1 MLTDLYKSRF
11 YGAPRP
17 PQCRITYIS
26 AARFPVQANLIDF
39 CRGLLSAILSL
50 SMGLFGHKQPKSFL
64 GVDIGASSIKVI
76 EFEARKGRP
85 MLMTYGYA
93 EIPTEEAG
101 ESLFDQ
107 PKRTGELLAHICK
120 EAGTKS
126 TSAMA
131 ALPTSHV
138 FAAILSMPDGKDA
151 RLRQAAVDAEV
162 AKLAPL
168 PLSEMIIQTT
178 YLDEEQKSEKKGGK
192 VEKVAE
198 VEKTKQKQFRAMVT
212 GSAKTFIQK
221 YIEIFK
227 GAKLNLQAIDT
238 ESLALVRALVGKDKG
253 AIMVI
258 DIGSQ
263 RTTLMVVE
271 KGIPFVSRS
280 IQLGGDT
287 VTRALMSTMNLGEED
302 AERIKRDL
310 GTASPGGSGLPGGL
324 PRVLEALMLPL
335 VNEIQF
341 AMQLYAGMELAMIKK
356 VEKIIVTGG
365 SSHLP
370 RVPEYLAE
378 TLNMNVYRGDP
389 WARVLFPQDL
399 TSVLEE
405 IGPRMSVAIGLAMRE
420 ME

>member
-1 MLTDLYKSRF
+1 
-11 YGAPRP
+11 
-17 PQCRITYIS
+17 
-26 AARFPVQANLIDF
+26 
-39 CRGLLSAILSL
+39 
-50 SMGLFGHKQPKSFL
+50 MGLFGRKQPKSFL
-64 GVDIGASSIKVI
+64 GVDIGASSIKVV

-85 MLMTYGYA
+85 LLMTYGYA
-93 EIPTEEAG
+93 EVPVEESG

-107 PKRTGELLAHICK
+107 PKRTGELLARVCK
-120 EAGTKS
+120 EAGTRAI
-126 TSAMA
+126 SAMA

-138 FAAILSMPDGKDA
+138 FATILSLPDGKDQRA
-151 RLRQAAVDAEV
+151 KQAAVDAEV
-162 AKLAPL
+162 TKLAPL

-178 YLDEEQKSEKKGGK
+178 YLDEERKDQKKQKDKK
-192 VEKVAE
+192 EQAE
-198 VEKTKQKQFRAMVT
+198 SQPKQKQFRAMVT

-221 YIEIFK
+221 YIEVFK
-227 GAKLNLQAIDT
+227 AAKLNLQAIDT
-238 ESLALVRALVGKDKG
+238 ESLALVRALIGKDKG

-263 RTTLMVVE
+263 RTTIMIVE

-287 VTRALMSTMNLGEED
+287 VTRAVMSQMNLGEED

-310 GTASPGGSGLPGGL
+310 GTVSPGGMGLADGLPK
-324 PRVLEALMLPL
+324 VLEVLMLPL
-335 VNEIQF
+335 VNEIRF
-341 AMQLYAGMELAMIKK
+341 AFQLYAGMDLALIKK

-378 TLNMNVYRGDP
+378 TLNLNVYRGDP
-389 WARVLFPQDL
+389 WARVVFPQDL

-420 ME
+420 ID

>member
-1 MLTDLYKSRF
+1 
-11 YGAPRP
+11 
-17 PQCRITYIS
+17 
-26 AARFPVQANLIDF
+26 
-39 CRGLLSAILSL
+39 
-50 SMGLFGHKQPKSFL
+50 MGLFGRKQPKSFL
-64 GVDIGASSIKVI
+64 GVDIGASSIKVV
-76 EFEARKGRP
+76 EFEAHKGRP
-85 MLMTYGYA
+85 LLMTYGYA
-93 EIPTEEAG
+93 EVPVEESG

-107 PKRTGELLAHICK
+107 PKRTGELLARICK

-138 FAAILSMPDGKDA
+138 FATILLLPDGKDQRA
-151 RLRQAAVDAEV
+151 KQAAVDAEV
-162 AKLAPL
+162 TKLAPL

-178 YLDEEQKSEKKGGK
+178 FLDEEKK
-192 VEKVAE
+192 VEKGKKDE
-198 VEKTKQKQFRAMVT
+198 KEKTELPKEKQFRAMVT

-221 YIEIFK
+221 YIEVFK
-227 GAKLNLQAIDT
+227 AAKLNLQAIDT
-238 ESLALVRALVGKDKG
+238 ESLALVRALIGKDKG

-263 RTTLMVVE
+263 RTTIMIVE

-287 VTRALMSTMNLGEED
+287 VTRAVMSQMSLGEED

-310 GTASPGGSGLPGGL
+310 GTASSGGTGLAGGL
-324 PRVLEALMLPL
+324 PKVLEALMLPL
-335 VNEIQF
+335 INEIRF
-341 AMQLYAGMELAMIKK
+341 AFQLYAGMELAQMKQ

-378 TLNMNVYRGDP
+378 TLNLNVYRGDP
-389 WARVLFPQDL
+389 WARVVFPQDL

-420 ME
+420 ID

>member
-1 MLTDLYKSRF
+1 MS
-11 YGAPRP
+11 
-17 PQCRITYIS
+17 
-26 AARFPVQANLIDF
+26 
-39 CRGLLSAILSL
+39 
-50 SMGLFGHKQPKSFL
+50 LFGKKKRKSFL
-64 GVDIGASSIKVI
+64 GVDIGASSIKVV
-76 EFEARKGRP
+76 EFEAKKGRP
-85 MLMTYGYA
+85 LLMTYGYA
-93 EIPTEEAG
+93 EIPADEAA

-107 PKRTGELLAHICK
+107 PKKTGELLARVCQ

-126 TSAMA
+126 ISAMA

-138 FAAILSMPDGKDA
+138 FAAILSLPDGKEK
-151 RLRQAAVDAEV
+151 RQRQAAVDAEV
-162 AKLAPL
+162 TKLAPL

-178 YLDEEQKSEKKGGK
+178 YLDEEQKG
-192 VEKVAE
+192 
-198 VEKTKQKQFRAMVT
+198 EKTKQKQFRAMVT

-227 GAKLNLQAIDT
+227 SAKLNLQAIDT

-263 RTTLMVVE
+263 RTTIMVVE

-287 VTRALMSTMNLGEED
+287 VTRAVMSQMRLSEED

-310 GTASPGGSGLPGGL
+310 GTVSPGGSGLVGDL
-324 PRVLEALMLPL
+324 PKVIEVLMLPL
-335 VNEIQF
+335 VNEIRF
-341 AMQLYAGMELAMIKK
+341 AMSLYAGMELTLIKK
-356 VEKIIVTGG
+356 IEKIVLTGG

-370 RVPEYLAE
+370 LVPEYLAQ
-378 TLNMNVYRGDP
+378 TLNVNVYRGDP

>member
-1 MLTDLYKSRF
+1 
-11 YGAPRP
+11 
-17 PQCRITYIS
+17 
-26 AARFPVQANLIDF
+26 
-39 CRGLLSAILSL
+39 
-50 SMGLFGHKQPKSFL
+50 MGLFGHKQPKSFL

-93 EIPTEEAG
+93 EIPAEEAG

-120 EAGTKS
+120 QAGTKS

-162 AKLAPL
+162 VKLAPL

-178 YLDEEQKSEKKGGK
+178 YLDEEQKASMDKKDKKIEK
-192 VEKVAE
+192 EPLP
-198 VEKTKQKQFRAMVT
+198 KQKQFRAMVT

-287 VTRALMSTMNLGEED
+287 VTRAVMSQMNLGEED

-310 GTASPGGSGLPGGL
+310 GTASAGGSGLPGGL

-341 AMQLYAGMELAMIKK
+341 AMQLYAGMELAVIKK

-389 WARVLFPQDL
+389 WARVLFPQNL

>member
-1 MLTDLYKSRF
+1 
-11 YGAPRP
+11 
-17 PQCRITYIS
+17 
-26 AARFPVQANLIDF
+26 
-39 CRGLLSAILSL
+39 
-50 SMGLFGHKQPKSFL
+50 MGLFGHKQPKSFL
-64 GVDIGASSIKVI
+64 GVDIGASSIKVV
-76 EFEARKGRP
+76 EFEAKKGRP

-93 EIPTEEAG
+93 EISAEEAG
-101 ESLFDQ
+101 DSLFDQ
-107 PKRTGELLAHICK
+107 PKRTGELLARICK
-120 EAGTKS
+120 EAGTKAP
-126 TSAMA
+126 SAMA
-131 ALPTSHV
+131 ALPTPHV
-138 FAAILSMPDGKDA
+138 FATILSMSDGKDA
-151 RLRQAAVDAEV
+151 RARQAAVDVEV
-162 AKLAPL
+162 TKLAPL

-178 YLDEEQKSEKKGGK
+178 YLDEDQKDQKGKEGEK
-192 VEKVAE
+192 EKQQE
-198 VEKTKQKQFRAMVT
+198 NQKKEKQFRAMVT

-227 GAKLNLQAIDT
+227 SAKLNLQAIDT

-263 RTTLMVVE
+263 RTTIMIVE

-287 VTRALMSTMNLGEED
+287 VTRAIMQQMQLSQED
-302 AERIKRDL
+302 AEHLKRDL
-310 GTASPGGSGLPGGL
+310 GTGSPAGSGLVGEL
-324 PRVLEALMLPL
+324 PKVLEVLMLPL
-335 VNEIQF
+335 INEIRF
-341 AMQLYAGMELAMIKK
+341 AFKLYAGMELAIIKN
-356 VEKIIVTGG
+356 VEKIVVTGG

>member
-1 MLTDLYKSRF
+1 MSKT
-11 YGAPRP
+11 
-17 PQCRITYIS
+17 
-26 AARFPVQANLIDF
+26 AN
-39 CRGLLSAILSL
+39 CAILVL
-50 SMGLFGHKQPKSFL
+50 IMGLFGRKQAKSFL
-64 GVDIGASSIKVI
+64 GVDIGASSIKVV
-76 EFEARKGRP
+76 EFEVKKGRP

-93 EIPTEEAG
+93 EIPTQEAG
-101 ESLFDQ
+101 DSLFDQ
-107 PKRTGELLAHICK
+107 PKRTGELLARICK

-126 TSAMA
+126 MSAMA
-131 ALPTSHV
+131 ALPTPHV
-138 FAAILSMPDGKDA
+138 FATILSMPNGRDA

-178 YLDEEQKSEKKGGK
+178 YLDEDKKDKKDQKKEQKEA
-192 VEKVAE
+192 AE
-198 VEKTKQKQFRAMVT
+198 QPKQKQFRAMVT

-227 GAKLNLQAIDT
+227 GAKLSLQAIDT

-253 AIMVI
+253 AIMII

-263 RTTLMVVE
+263 RTTLMIVE

-287 VTRALMSTMNLGEED
+287 VTRAIMSQMNLGEED

-310 GTASPGGSGLPGGL
+310 GTASPAGSVLAGGL
-324 PRVLEALMLPL
+324 PKVLETLMLPL
-335 VNEIQF
+335 LNEIRF
-341 AMQLYAGMELAMIKK
+341 AFQLYAGMELAVIKK
-356 VEKIIVTGG
+356 VEKVIVTGG

-399 TSVLEE
+399 VSVLEE